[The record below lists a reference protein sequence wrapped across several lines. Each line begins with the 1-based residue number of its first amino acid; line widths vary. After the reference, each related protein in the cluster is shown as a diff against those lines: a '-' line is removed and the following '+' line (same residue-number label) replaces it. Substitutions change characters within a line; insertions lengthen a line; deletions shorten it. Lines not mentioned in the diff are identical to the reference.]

1 MKTDLSAYCFRPALS
16 GDLPRL
22 RRWLQ
27 TPEVARWWGNP
38 RGQFELLRDDLNEPR
53 MTMRIV
59 SFNGRPF
66 AYAQDYEA
74 HAWPQPHLA
83 YLPRGSRAIDSFIGW
98 ASMIGRGHGQA
109 ICVCSRRALRR
120 RGAAGRNRSGDRQ
133 CSRATRLCEGG
144 VSHRREGCDRSG
156 PGGSDALRAC
166 ARESQF
172 GVASSVLSAPTV
184 PGGSVR
190 ARGKLSAGRQGRAL
204 SSRFLDD

>member
-109 ICVCSRRALRR
+109 YLRLLAEWLCAE
-120 RGAAGRNRSGDRQ
+120 GAP
-133 CSRATRLCEGG
+133 L
-144 VSHRREGCDRSG
+144 
-156 PGGSDALRAC
+156 
-166 ARESQF
+166 
-172 GVASSVLSAPTV
+172 VAIDPAIDN
-184 PGGSVR
+184 VR
-190 ARGKLSAGRQGRAL
+190 AQRAYAKAGFRTAGKVVTEAGPAVLMLYEPAL
-204 SSRFLDD
+204 ARVSSSSPRPS